1 MGPFPLEDTFVMG
14 AAIVM
19 LQISLQLGQYDKTV
33 QFGTEWKFWSCFS
46 NIYHLTVEG
55 QKAMVMVKGIRKL
68 MITECPTYGE
78 FFERFVQGMRKCMG
92 PVD

>member
-33 QFGTEWKFWSCFS
+33 QFGTE
-46 NIYHLTVEG
+46 
-55 QKAMVMVKGIRKL
+55 
-68 MITECPTYGE
+68 
-78 FFERFVQGMRKCMG
+78 
-92 PVD
+92 